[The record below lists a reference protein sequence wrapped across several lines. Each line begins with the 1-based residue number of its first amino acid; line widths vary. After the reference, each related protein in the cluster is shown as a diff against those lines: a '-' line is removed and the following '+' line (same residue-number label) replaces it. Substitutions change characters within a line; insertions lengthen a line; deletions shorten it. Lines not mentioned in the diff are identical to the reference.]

1 LSTALSFCVRHT
13 ALAVMFGMAAQAMAQ
28 TPAGCLNLRGADI
41 ERIEGRIDLES
52 HPPDA
57 LHYVMGQES
66 IGFGLA
72 RNVIEVAWRAN
83 GESLWHVQ
91 TMFDDVIDGASADGV
106 SLYET
111 AAGFGVSFRVCGF
124 DAHDCQPRERHFVF
138 DTSAQRFVG
147 TDDDSIASLTNL
159 CDSTFFAARQAS
171 AALRKSST
179 P

>member
-1 LSTALSFCVRHT
+1 ML
-13 ALAVMFGMAAQAMAQ
+13 GMAAQAMGETA
-28 TPAGCLNLRGADI
+28 AGCLNLRGAEI
-41 ERIEGRIDLES
+41 ERIEGRIELAS

-57 LHYVMGQES
+57 LHYVMGQEA

-72 RNVIEVAWRAN
+72 RNVIEVAWRAS

-111 AAGFGVSFRVCGF
+111 ADGFGVSFRVCGF

-147 TDDDSIASLTNL
+147 SDDASTASLTNL

-171 AALRKSST
+171 ATLRKSST
-179 P
+179 H